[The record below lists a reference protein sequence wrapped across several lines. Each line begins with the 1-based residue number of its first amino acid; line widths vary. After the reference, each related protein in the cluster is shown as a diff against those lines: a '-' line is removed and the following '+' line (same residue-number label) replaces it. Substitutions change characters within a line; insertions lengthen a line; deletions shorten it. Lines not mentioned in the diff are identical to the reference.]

1 MFITGFNLVDDVL
14 ASSNDPTD
22 IINGLSG
29 DDTVSYASATSA
41 VNVSLSIAGPQS
53 TGGSGIELIP

>member
-29 DDTVSYASATSA
+29 NDTVSYALSTA
-41 VNVSLSIAGPQS
+41 VNVALSIAGPQS